1 MDNPLVQPDPG
12 LYIWTIITF
21 LVLFALLRKFAWQPL
36 LDALDSREQAIRKS
50 LEDAAKAKEEFHNL
64 QGQSQEILS
73 QAKAEAQSII
83 AESRGQAEKLK
94 GEILQE
100 ARTRAEGIVEAAE
113 KQIQAEKD
121 KALRDIREEVVT
133 LSLTVASKLIRQ
145 NINSKVDQALIEES
159 MSQIESQS

>member
-1 MDNPLVQPDPG
+1 MDNPLIQPDPG
-12 LYIWTIITF
+12 LYLWTIVTF
-21 LVLFALLRKFAWQPL
+21 LVLFALLRKYAWKPL
-36 LDALDSREQAIRKS
+36 LDALDSREQAIRKA
-50 LEDAAKAKEEFHNL
+50 LEAAGKAKEEFQNL

-73 QAKAEAQSII
+73 QAGAEAQSII

-145 NINSKVDQALIEES
+145 NITSKVDQALIEES
-159 MSQIESQS
+159 MNQIESQS

>member
-1 MDNPLVQPDPG
+1 MPKV
-12 LYIWTIITF
+12 
-21 LVLFALLRKFAWQPL
+21 
-36 LDALDSREQAIRKS
+36 
-50 LEDAAKAKEEFHNL
+50 
-64 QGQSQEILS
+64 
-73 QAKAEAQSII
+73 
-83 AESRGQAEKLK
+83 RGQAEKLK

-145 NINSKVDQALIEES
+145 NITSKVDQALIEES
-159 MSQIESQS
+159 MNQIESQS